1 MKKRQYVL
9 PLFLIGAVMIFG
21 SCGGDDGTFTLRL
34 AHGNPETDPV
44 HPAAVDFARMVEE
57 RTEGRVRVPIFP
69 NSILGDEVAIV
80 RSVID
85 GSIDIGIVTSAAA
98 QGSTPSIGAMIMPYM
113 FTSTEQAWQVMDSVL
128 PRMNERLINEGNFR
142 VLAFY
147 EKGFRVLTNS
157 VRPVRTLDD
166 LQGLRIR
173 VTPARTPMESFRAF
187 GIEPIPM
194 AWAEVFTALQ
204 QGVVDG
210 QENPHTTNIASRFHE
225 VQTYV
230 TDIHYMMW
238 VGPLFINETSFQRL
252 PDYLQ
257 AIVIEAA
264 HESAVTQRHL
274 HAILVEE
281 ARAEATELG
290 MVLVGPPTDEPEWQR
305 RAQSIWPE
313 LYDSAGGQE
322 WVHYVLSL
330 IPDSN

>member
-1 MKKRQYVL
+1 MKKRHFALPVL
-9 PLFLIGAVMIFG
+9 LLIGVVMVFG
-21 SCGGDDGTFTLRL
+21 GCAGDDGTFTLRL

-44 HPAAVDFARMVEE
+44 HPAAVDFARIVEE
-57 RTEGRVRVPIFP
+57 RTEGRVRIQVFS
-69 NSILGDEVAIV
+69 NSVLGDEVAIV

-98 QGSTPSIGAMIMPYM
+98 QASTPSIGAMIMPYM
-113 FTSTEQAWQVMDSVL
+113 FTSTEQAWHVMDNVL
-128 PRMNERLINEGNFR
+128 PRMNERLIDEGNFR

-157 VRPVRTLDD
+157 VRPVRTLED

-238 VGPLFINETSFQRL
+238 VGPLFISERTFQRL

-257 AIVIEAA
+257 TILIEAA

-281 ARAEATELG
+281 AKVEAVELG

-313 LYDSAGGQE
+313 LYDSAGGRE

-330 IPDSN
+330 IP